1 MNDQPKS
8 IEDHISCL
16 ARLTGAPGTFVDQ
29 VRSLF
34 TSKGISLETEA
45 TPFLRALDEAF
56 KREESIRAGSVH
68 AQDQVTKLRDSF
80 RRVGQAYV
88 EQLTQLKKV
97 RSSLQ
102 RQARTAPN
110 QPQSGQRRSSTTTR
124 VTIPGDHRSLVLRP
138 EREELPMVPGPKDPQ

>member
-16 ARLTGAPGTFVDQ
+16 ARLTGASGSFVDQ

-34 TSKGISLETEA
+34 TSKGISLQTDA

-80 RRVGQAYV
+80 RQVGQAYV

-102 RQARTAPN
+102 RQARKAPN
-110 QPQSGQRRSSTTTR
+110 RPQNGQPRGSTTTR